1 MTLVIYYICACT
13 VYEKSFRCLIIS
25 MFGIVIEKKNYC
37 AISLNIFSGPNQVK
51 LCIFFCARVRMQ
63 VGECFSVI
71 QLLLLIR

>member
-51 LCIFFCARVRMQ
+51 LCIFFVLVFVCKWVN
-63 VGECFSVI
+63 VFP
-71 QLLLLIR
+71 